1 MMDDYSAKR
10 SNVHRALVF
19 QGGGSLGAYEA
30 GAYKAMSEELS
41 VFLGKLQEGEEKKR
55 EPVLFHIVSGTSIGA
70 INAAIL
76 VSYVKENRTWQGSG
90 QRLVAFWEYLS
101 THSNVDSMGA
111 YFTNSWDYWR
121 VLDSRN

>member
-1 MMDDYSAKR
+1 MSGDFSAKR

-41 VFLGKLQEGEEKKR
+41 VFLGKQQEGEEKKKD
-55 EPVLFHIVSGTSIGA
+55 PIMFHIVSGTSIGA

-76 VSYVKENRTWQGSG
+76 VSYVKEIRT
-90 QRLVAFWEYLS
+90 
-101 THSNVDSMGA
+101 
-111 YFTNSWDYWR
+111 
-121 VLDSRN
+121 